1 MAAAKPAS
9 FKIILGSKSV
19 ARRKILADMG
29 YQFTVM
35 TADIDEKGIRREN
48 PAELVSVLA
57 KAKADAIISRLN
69 IADYEGT
76 DNEPTLLIT
85 SDIVVVHKGIIR
97 EKPSSEEEAWEFLKG
112 YSGGHVSTVGSVVIT
127 NLKTGVRIEGL
138 DTAEVYFHDIPDE
151 IIAKL
156 IDERVVFNVA
166 GGLLLEHPL
175 QLPFVEAVVGASDSV
190 MGLPMALTEELIHR
204 SVASQS

>member
-57 KAKADAIISRLN
+57 KAKTN
-69 IADYEGT
+69 
-76 DNEPTLLIT
+76 NEPTLLIT

>member
-1 MAAAKPAS
+1 MGSANSES
-9 FKIILGSKSV
+9 FEIILGSKSV

-35 TADIDEKGIRREN
+35 TADIDERSIRRES
-48 PAELVSVLA
+48 PEELVSVLA

-69 IADYEGT
+69 LAEFRTEEKD
-76 DNEPTLLIT
+76 PTLLLT
-85 SDIVVVHKGIIR
+85 SDIVVVHNGVIR
-97 EKPSSEEEAWEFLKG
+97 EKPSSEDEAWTFLRG

-127 NLKTGVRIEGL
+127 NLKTGARVEGL

-151 IIAKL
+151 IISKL
-156 IDERVVFNVA
+156 IEEQIVFNVA

-175 QLPFVEAVVGASDSV
+175 TLRFVEAVVGASDSV
-190 MGLPMALTEELIHR
+190 MGLPMALTEDLIR
-204 SVASQS
+204 KSLI